1 MFIIKYLGGNSTDMK
16 DKQGVLF
23 SNLFRRS
30 VAAVFDSPQSSS
42 DGGSVLLKACDQ
54 ALGLT
59 EALACWLRDRR
70 QPGKVVHGL
79 RELLRQRVFSIAC
92 GYADGNDASRL
103 RRDPVLKLLAG
114 RDPEQGRD
122 LASQPTLSRFENS
135 IRRRDLLEAAKALA
149 AAVIERWRRKKVR
162 QIVINVDPT
171 CDPTHGGQQ
180 LSLFSRFY
188 DTTCYLP
195 LVVFLTF
202 DNEREQYL
210 VCAALLAGNAPVKQG
225 LLGILKRLLPLLRK
239 AFPKA
244 RLRVR
249 LDAGFAGPELL
260 EAFEREGLEYVVCLA
275 GNPTL
280 KRAAAGLM
288 EGVWK
293 EYQQTGKRPSERYG
307 DCLYGARSWKRRRRV
322 VMQAGLAL
330 HGGRQPKANPRF
342 VVTNIQGGAR
352 RIYQRIYCQ
361 RGDVENR
368 IKELK
373 AGVEMDRASCSRFIA
388 NQFRVLLS
396 AAAYALLQ
404 ELRWRARE
412 TCFARTQ
419 AAGLRL
425 SLLKL
430 GVWVR
435 RSTRRVVLSLPREG
449 PYVSEWLQIARSLGA
464 VPT

>member
-1 MFIIKYLGGNSTDMK
+1 MK
-16 DKQGVLF
+16 GKQGVLF
-23 SNLFRRS
+23 SNLFRRP

-42 DGGSVLLKACDQ
+42 DGGSVLLKTCDQ

-59 EALACWLRDRR
+59 EDLACWLRDRL

-122 LASQPTLSRFENS
+122 LASQATLSRFETS
-135 IRRRDLLEAAKALA
+135 THRRDLLEAARALA
-149 AAVIERWRRKKVR
+149 ATVIERQRRRKGVR
-162 QIVINVDPT
+162 QIVIDVDPT

-202 DNEREQYL
+202 DNDREQYL
-210 VCAALLAGNAPVKQG
+210 VCAALRAGNAPVKQG

-260 EAFEREGLEYVVCLA
+260 EGFEREGLEYGVCLA

-293 EYQQTGKRPSERYG
+293 DYQQTGKRPQERYG

-330 HGGRQPKANPRF
+330 QAGRQPKANPRF
-342 VVTNIQGGAR
+342 VVTNVQGGAR
-352 RIYQRIYCQ
+352 RIYRRIYCQ
-361 RGDVENR
+361 RGEVENR

-373 AGVEMDRASCSRFIA
+373 AGVEMDRASCSRFDA

-430 GVWVR
+430 EVWVR

-464 VPT
+464 VPA

>member
-1 MFIIKYLGGNSTDMK
+1 MEG
-16 DKQGVLF
+16 KQGVLF
-23 SNLFRRS
+23 SNLFRRP
-30 VAAVFDSPQSSS
+30 VTAVFDSPQSSS
-42 DGGSVLLKACDQ
+42 DGGSLLLKACDA

-59 EALACWLRDRR
+59 ESLASWLRDGR

-79 RELLRQRVFSIAC
+79 RALLRQRVFSIAC

-135 IRRRDLLEAAKALA
+135 IRRRDLLEAAKAFA
-149 AAVIERWRRKKVR
+149 AAVIERQRRRRRGVR
-162 QIVINVDPT
+162 QIVIDFDPT

-180 LSLFSRFY
+180 LSLFNHFY
-188 DTTCYLP
+188 DTACYLP

-210 VCAALLAGNAPVKQG
+210 VCAALRAGNAPAKQG
-225 LLGILKRLLPLLRK
+225 MAGILKRLLPMLRE
-239 AFPKA
+239 AFPQA

-260 EAFEREGLEYVVCLA
+260 EAFEREGLEYVMCLA

-288 EGVWK
+288 EPVWK
-293 EYQQTGKRPSERYG
+293 EYRQTGKRPQERYG

-330 HGGRQPKANPRF
+330 QAGRQPKANPRF
-342 VVTNIQGGAR
+342 VVTNVKGGAR
-352 RIYQRIYCQ
+352 RIYQRVYCQ
-361 RGDVENR
+361 RGEVENR

-373 AGVEMDRASCSRFIA
+373 AGVEMDRASCTSFYA

-412 TCFARTQ
+412 TRFARTQ
-419 AAGLRL
+419 VEGLRL

-435 RSTRRVVLSLPREG
+435 SSTRRVVLSLPRET

>member
-1 MFIIKYLGGNSTDMK
+1 MGN
-16 DKQGVLF
+16 KQGALF
-23 SNLFRRS
+23 SNLFQRP

-42 DGGSVLLKACDQ
+42 DGGSVLLKACDR

-59 EALACWLRDRR
+59 EALASWLRDAR

-79 RELLRQRVFSIAC
+79 REMLQQRVFSIAC
-92 GYADGNDASRL
+92 GHADGNDAARL
-103 RRDPVLKLLAG
+103 RRDPVFKLLAG
-114 RDPEQGRD
+114 RDPEQGRE

-135 IRRRDLLEAAKALA
+135 IRRRDLLEGAKAFA
-149 AAVIERWRRKKVR
+149 AAVIKRQRLRRRRKGVR
-162 QIVINVDPT
+162 QIVIDFDPT

-180 LSLFSRFY
+180 LSLFSHFY
-188 DTTCYLP
+188 DTACYLP

-210 VCAALLAGNAPVKQG
+210 VCAVLRAGNAPAKQG
-225 LLGILKRLLPLLRK
+225 MLGILKRLLPMLRE

-275 GNPTL
+275 TNPTL
-280 KRAAAGLM
+280 KRSVAGLM
-288 EGVWK
+288 EPVWE
-293 EYQQTGKRPSERYG
+293 EYEKTGKRPQERYG

-330 HGGRQPKANPRF
+330 QAGRKPKANPRF
-342 VVTNIQGGAR
+342 VVTNVKGGAR

-361 RGDVENR
+361 RGEVENR

-373 AGVEMDRASCSRFIA
+373 AGVEMDRASCTSFYA

-412 TCFARTQ
+412 TRFSRTQ
-419 AAGLRL
+419 AEGLRL
-425 SLLKL
+425 CLLKL
-430 GVWVR
+430 GAWVKS
-435 RSTRRVVLSLPREG
+435 STRRVVLSLPREA

-464 VPT
+464 APT